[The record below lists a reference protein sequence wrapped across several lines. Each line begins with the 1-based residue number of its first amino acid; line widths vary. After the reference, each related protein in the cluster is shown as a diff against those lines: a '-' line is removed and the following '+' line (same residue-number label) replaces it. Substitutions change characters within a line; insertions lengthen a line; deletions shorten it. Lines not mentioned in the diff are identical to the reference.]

1 MTGLDIFAWIVLIV
15 LVATAIGVFI
25 LLAMLPGKIA
35 AQRGHPQ
42 KDAINVA
49 GWLGAFWGGV
59 FWPIVLVWAF
69 TRSPYWEAEP
79 PEDTD
84 DASEAGQSA

>member
-1 MTGLDIFAWIVLIV
+1 MTGLDIFAWFVLIVLIV
-15 LVATAIGVFI
+15 TALVVFI
-25 LLAMLPGKIA
+25 SLAMLPGKVA

-59 FWPIVLVWAF
+59 FWPLALVWAF
-69 TRSPYWEAEP
+69 ARSPFWEAEP
-79 PEDTD
+79 P
-84 DASEAGQSA
+84 DASEDNGDAEQSK